1 MELPTKYGSQKGNE
15 GSLHD
20 TETTC
25 FLLTKTSVFVDG
37 CCCGLKQHPSEKTKP
52 EHVDLTSRQL
62 QRLTIRLKLRKLVK
76 DIRNGPCTWLKRWN
90 KNMEQGSVWNV
101 IWGGL
106 ENLCYAPTDKL
117 QLLCTQTGSYMK
129 MYVYCNSCYDLAL
142 ICLSNGLSKSIA

>member
-37 CCCGLKQHPSEKTKP
+37 CCCGLKQHPSEKTTP

-76 DIRNGPCTWLKRWN
+76 DIRNGTLHLIETMKQKHGAGKCVECDMRWFR
-90 KNMEQGSVWNV
+90 EPLLRTYRQVATVVHTDRV
-101 IWGGL
+101 IY
-106 ENLCYAPTDKL
+106 EDVC
-117 QLLCTQTGSYMK
+117 LL
-129 MYVYCNSCYDLAL
+129 
-142 ICLSNGLSKSIA
+142 